1 MLVQHKYAE
10 GLRWADEALDLATQA
25 GYRGAARARLRVGAR
40 LRLAANGRI
49 GEAAQLA
56 GRMASRLARRA
67 IRLHG
72 RDRALPATFL
82 AARCAIRRCFDEV
95 CSRQRARDSSTCLR
109 APVRACRPCANGR
122 CAAEIH
128 VAFVQQTH
136 RHQQAVAACR
146 CTVRIGRGPCGF
158 ERSAASALEV
168 SDEPYRPSRKAQD
181 KPLELLKL
189 LVCCQA
195 MRRNSADKQWLAQRL
210 WPDADEANAR
220 KSLDMTLSRLRRLL
234 GDDATIVASES
245 RLAFSATHVWT
256 DIAPLLDALSRV
268 SEFRDRHAGG
278 RAPHGAAPSADVAA
292 MLEHFKGPFLPEDE
306 GPSWLL
312 AGREAVAA
320 AVRSTLL
327 IAESLFEGNNDSKF
341 LAALERAFSADP
353 TSEDLARALMRSLI
367 RVRPA
372 RGGVACLSPAAGDAF
387 CRARRGARARDRTVE
402 TTSSR

>member
-1 MLVQHKYAE
+1 M
-10 GLRWADEALDLATQA
+10 
-25 GYRGAARARLRVGAR
+25 
-40 LRLAANGRI
+40 
-49 GEAAQLA
+49 
-56 GRMASRLARRA
+56 
-67 IRLHG
+67 
-72 RDRALPATFL
+72 
-82 AARCAIRRCFDEV
+82 
-95 CSRQRARDSSTCLR
+95 
-109 APVRACRPCANGR
+109 RACRTCANG
-122 CAAEIH
+122 ALTQQIH
-128 VAFVQQTH
+128 VAFVRRLIATNKL
-136 RHQQAVAACR
+136 RPPEGAGPR
-146 CTVRIGRGPCGF
+146 WPWPVRIRTLGGF
-158 ERSAASALEV
+158 ALEV
-168 SDEPYRPSRKAQD
+168 NDEPYRPARKAQD

-210 WPDADEANAR
+210 WPDADDANAR

-278 RAPHGAAPSADVAA
+278 RVPHGAAPSADVAA

-367 RVRPA
+367 RSGQHAEALRVYRRLREMLSVVLGVTPA
-372 RGGVACLSPAAGDAF
+372 HETERLRQQVHAEASAGIASTAPASG
-387 CRARRGARARDRTVE
+387 
-402 TTSSR
+402 